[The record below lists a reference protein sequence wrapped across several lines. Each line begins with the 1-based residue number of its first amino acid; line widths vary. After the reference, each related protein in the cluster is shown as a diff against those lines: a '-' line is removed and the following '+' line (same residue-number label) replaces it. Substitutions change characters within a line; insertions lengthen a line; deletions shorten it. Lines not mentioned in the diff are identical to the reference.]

1 MAAAVVAGPSKN
13 EKQTALIEDL
23 AIGGPRSCADQ
34 LGPEKKTIIISM
46 KRSPKIDNN
55 SNNNNKTNAQN
66 GHSCRTE
73 TGGGGSFFRGWR
85 GFRRQKKKPKK
96 LGKNSVKP
104 SKRWVASGPLE

>member
-1 MAAAVVAGPSKN
+1 MVAGPSKN

-73 TGGGGSFFRGWR
+73 TGGGAVFSEVGGDLEDK
-85 GFRRQKKKPKK
+85 KKKPKK

>member
-73 TGGGGSFFRGWR
+73 TGGGQFFQR
-85 GFRRQKKKPKK
+85 
-96 LGKNSVKP
+96 
-104 SKRWVASGPLE
+104 LEGI